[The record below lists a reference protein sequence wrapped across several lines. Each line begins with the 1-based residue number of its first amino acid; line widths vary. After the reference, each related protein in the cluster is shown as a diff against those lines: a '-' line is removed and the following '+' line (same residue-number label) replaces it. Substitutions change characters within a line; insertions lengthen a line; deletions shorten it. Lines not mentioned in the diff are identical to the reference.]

1 MMLQSI
7 EEQKQAGLSHEE
19 AVMYAFEANTK
30 PKNQET
36 ANGQKAALAH

>member
-19 AVMYAFEANTK
+19 AVMFAFEANTK
-30 PKNQET
+30 TKK
-36 ANGQKAALAH
+36 QKRQTGKSDLAR